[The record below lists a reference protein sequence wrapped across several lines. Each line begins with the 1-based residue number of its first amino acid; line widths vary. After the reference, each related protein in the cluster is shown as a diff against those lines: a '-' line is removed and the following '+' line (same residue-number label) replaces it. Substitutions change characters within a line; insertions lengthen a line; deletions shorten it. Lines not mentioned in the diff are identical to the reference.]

1 MPRATLATV
10 PALLLVAAGLMS
22 CSSGTP
28 RAAGCSPVERQQAQ
42 FPANHVLPGQPE
54 PTYLSDPPTSGPHA
68 ALARVDPVYDAPLP
82 RPTQVGILES
92 GKVLAQYRPD
102 LPADQVARLKQLA
115 GGQLVV
121 APNPG
126 LDKGVVTTAW
136 LYAQRCASFDE
147 ATVKAFV
154 DKHGGQGPGGHPTSS
169 TSSSNP

>member
-1 MPRATLATV
+1 
-10 PALLLVAAGLMS
+10 
-22 CSSGTP
+22 
-28 RAAGCSPVERQQAQ
+28 
-42 FPANHVLPGQPE
+42 
-54 PTYLSDPPTSGPHA
+54 
-68 ALARVDPVYDAPLP
+68 LARVEPVYEAPLP
-82 RPTQVGILES
+82 RPTQVGILET

-121 APNPG
+121 VPNPG

-154 DKHGGQGPGGHPTSS
+154 DKHGGQGPAGHPANS